1 MPPRKPIAAA
11 LSRGTTNVFPWFRTV
26 FTSVTVPSG
35 APPALGGGTG
45 EELVSSV
52 ERWPRFTERD
62 PRLVQPSPRAGGLPL
77 QPLGPWRTI
86 RRPRRPGSLWA
97 AGGEWQAAASPSHTP
112 VSVSPPPAAA
122 VAGHLC
128 AAEPSRAA
136 PPACRPQGLEGGR
149 TGCRLL
155 SPLRAQGRYLR
166 DRRRAAGTLGGDSPE
181 GGAGSR
187 SACARGERQPPLAL
201 PEAAGSGVSRLGG
214 GCRGAQP
221 FLFFR
226 RCAAGGSGL

>member
-136 PPACRPQGLEGGR
+136 CLP
-149 TGCRLL
+149 
-155 SPLRAQGRYLR
+155 
-166 DRRRAAGTLGGDSPE
+166 AAGLRGRP
-181 GGAGSR
+181 SR
-187 SACARGERQPPLAL
+187 L
-201 PEAAGSGVSRLGG
+201 PAPFSAAGSGALPAGPPP
-214 GCRGAQP
+214 GCRDTG
-221 FLFFR
+221 R
-226 RCAAGGSGL
+226 RLARGRRREQERLCPRRAAAATRPP